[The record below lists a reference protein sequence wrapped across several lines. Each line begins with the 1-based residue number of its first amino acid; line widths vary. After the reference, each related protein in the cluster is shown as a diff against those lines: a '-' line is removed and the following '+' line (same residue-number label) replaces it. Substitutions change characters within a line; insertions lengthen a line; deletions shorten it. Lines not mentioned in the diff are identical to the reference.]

1 MKKEINLDYI
11 LSNIADLAGLPV
23 RIYQNGKLNYFHS
36 IIDFKVDPINAY
48 LDKIAIGNQ
57 HVGYYITEELS
68 YYGFVNSNNLTI
80 IIGPTYQCQADDKS
94 LKDLAFRLNISS
106 EDVTSFINAYKS
118 LVPFPLTGLLKILLV
133 LNNLINE
140 EMLTFNDIIV
150 IDEEQER
157 FEKAIEKIQIDN
169 QYSSQQEINNF
180 NNSLLA
186 EEKLISIVR
195 NGDIDGL
202 NTWIQSSPSVNPGLT
217 SSNQIRQL
225 KNIFIVTATIVCR
238 AAISSGM
245 NQQEALKLSDTYI
258 QRCDILN
265 DIVSINNL
273 SFKLVKHYTEIIHS
287 LSEDILPNKLSRD
300 ILSYV
305 LHHLSENIKTEDIA
319 NALYMSR
326 GRLST
331 KFKSECH
338 ENLSTF
344 IIKIKL
350 KEAKRLI
357 RYTDKSLTSISE
369 YLGFSTP
376 NHFSAV
382 FKKYE
387 KLSPLEYRKQF
398 INFPKH

>member
-1 MKKEINLDYI
+1 MD
-11 LSNIADLAGLPV
+11 
-23 RIYQNGKLNYFHS
+23 
-36 IIDFKVDPINAY
+36 
-48 LDKIAIGNQ
+48 
-57 HVGYYITEELS
+57 
-68 YYGFVNSNNLTI
+68 
-80 IIGPTYQCQADDKS
+80 
-94 LKDLAFRLNISS
+94 
-106 EDVTSFINAYKS
+106 
-118 LVPFPLTGLLKILLV
+118 
-133 LNNLINE
+133 
-140 EMLTFNDIIV
+140 
-150 IDEEQER
+150 
-157 FEKAIEKIQIDN
+157 
-169 QYSSQQEINNF
+169 
-180 NNSLLA
+180 
-186 EEKLISIVR
+186 
-195 NGDIDGL
+195 
-202 NTWIQSSPSVNPGLT
+202 
-217 SSNQIRQL
+217 
-225 KNIFIVTATIVCR
+225 
-238 AAISSGM
+238 
-245 NQQEALKLSDTYI
+245 QQEALKLSDTYI
-258 QRCDILN
+258 QRCDTLN

-287 LSEDILPNKLSRD
+287 LSEDILSNKLSRD
-300 ILSYV
+300 ISSYV

-331 KFKSECH
+331 KFKNECH

-398 INFPKH
+398 INSPKH

>member
-1 MKKEINLDYI
+1 MKKEINIEYI

-23 RIYQNGKLNYFHS
+23 RIYQNGKLHYFHS
-36 IIDFKVDPINAY
+36 IIEFKIDPINVY
-48 LDKIAIGNQ
+48 VDKISASNQ
-57 HVGYYITEELS
+57 HVGYYITDELS
-68 YYGFVNSNNLTI
+68 YYGFVNSDNLLI

-94 LKDLAFRLNISS
+94 LKELAFKLNISG
-106 EDVTSFINAYKS
+106 DDITPFINAYKS

-133 LNNLINE
+133 INNLLNE
-140 EMLTFNDIIV
+140 ETLTFNDIIV
-150 IDEEQER
+150 IDEEQKK
-157 FEKAIEKIQIDN
+157 FEQTIEQIQIDN
-169 QYSSQQEINNF
+169 QYSSQQNINSF

-195 NGDIDGL
+195 NGDIESL
-202 NTWIQSSPSVNPGLT
+202 NAWIQSSPSVNPGLT

-238 AAISSGM
+238 AAIASGM
-245 NQQEALKLSDTYI
+245 DQQEALKLSDIYI
-258 QRCDILN
+258 QRCDLLN
-265 DIVSINNL
+265 DIISINNL
-273 SFKLVKHYTEIIHS
+273 SFKLVKHYTEIIHNLTQEAFHS
-287 LSEDILPNKLSRD
+287 KLSSD
-300 ILSYV
+300 ISTYV
-305 LHHLSENIKTEDIA
+305 LHHLSENIKTDDLA
-319 NALYMSR
+319 KALYISR

-331 KFKSECH
+331 KFKKESN

-382 FKKYE
+382 FKKHE
-387 KLSPLEYRKQF
+387 KISPLEYRKQF
-398 INFPKH
+398 TNSPKH